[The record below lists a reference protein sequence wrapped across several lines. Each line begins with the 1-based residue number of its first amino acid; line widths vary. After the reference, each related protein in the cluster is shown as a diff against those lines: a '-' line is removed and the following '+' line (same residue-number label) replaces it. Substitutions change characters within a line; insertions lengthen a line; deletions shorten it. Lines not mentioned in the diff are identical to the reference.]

1 MGPINITVPERIWL
15 LPKIAAITLWP
26 FIVYRQGHRTP
37 ALEAHE
43 RYHWDQALR
52 WGILPWYALYVALL
66 PFYGGGRNHP
76 LERGAYAVADKVA
89 AE

>member
-1 MGPINITVPERIWL
+1 MGPINITVPERIWP
-15 LPKIAAITLWP
+15 LPKIAAITLFP
-26 FIVYRQGHRTP
+26 FVVWRQGHRTP

-52 WGILPWYALYVALL
+52 WGIVPFYLVYLALL

-76 LERGAYAVADKVA
+76 LERKAYEIQDSYAT
-89 AE
+89 E